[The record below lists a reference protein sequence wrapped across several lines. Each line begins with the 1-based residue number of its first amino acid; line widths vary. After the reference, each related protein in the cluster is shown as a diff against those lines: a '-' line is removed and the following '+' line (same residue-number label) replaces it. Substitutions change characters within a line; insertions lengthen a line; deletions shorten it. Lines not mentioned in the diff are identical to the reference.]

1 MKRTVSGSIARN
13 NLEAGVILI
22 YRDPIT
28 KENAMKR
35 SSLIFLF
42 LLLPLIAISCSGTA
56 WVTVYNDHETITIP
70 DDQSYEPTL
79 EVTVN
84 GERKTISPSPYNDE
98 EWEISWVNLMPWEEV
113 TVRASVSYPALS
125 NPGLYEESFRVK
137 DGDEEDVYVTSCTGY
152 SP

>member
-1 MKRTVSGSIARN
+1 V
-13 NLEAGVILI
+13 
-22 YRDPIT
+22 
-28 KENAMKR
+28 
-35 SSLIFLF
+35 
-42 LLLPLIAISCSGTA
+42 
-56 WVTVYNDHETITIP
+56 WNDHETITIP

-84 GERKTISPSPYNDE
+84 GETKTISPSPYNDE

-137 DGDEEDVYVTSCTGY
+137 DGDDEEVFVTRCNGY
-152 SP
+152 AP